1 MWQYYQ
7 TLHGPN
13 PGGGEHRTE
22 VLTQTGGNPFFSG
35 RLAACACPPPLGEFM
50 ARMLLPVG
58 GWSGPLT

>member
-22 VLTQTGGNPFFSG
+22 VLTQTGINPFPFRPLIG
-35 RLAACACPPPLGEFM
+35 LRLPPFRGEFM

-58 GWSGPLT
+58 GWFGPLT